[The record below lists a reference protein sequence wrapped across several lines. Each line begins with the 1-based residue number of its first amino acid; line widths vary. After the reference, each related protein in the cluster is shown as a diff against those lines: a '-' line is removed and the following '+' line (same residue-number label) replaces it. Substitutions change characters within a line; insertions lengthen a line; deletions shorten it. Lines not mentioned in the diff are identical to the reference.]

1 MVDFIEFYRKK
12 KIHGAL
18 NMTIEELNIG
28 AFQLRS
34 GSDFKESFS
43 IKKMSLEEV
52 PTAPDQRKLQVYFKR
67 KGLKTLSTRKNKPC
81 TINNTEGCYSYECNV
96 QYSGTPLDSC
106 SAFDCY
112 TNSDSG
118 HLISHNTFKTN
129 MDTLKNDINSKLD
142 DIVTSINALSLGVT
156 TPDTTPDTPTETC
169 TGGRRIVSASKEFCR
184 TSIQESWGD
193 GYFRDWAWNQ
203 CTTFCASKPGGG
215 TSFGGSSTCKQC
227 KCNNGYTP
235 IICTPI

>member
-1 MVDFIEFYRKK
+1 MKNKNGYLLVEMLIVIGILSIIAIGSLKSAEISLLSSKVVNNIQAEADLKLAIHSALSDDKCFQNLDYTNPSLLDDPIIANT
-12 KIHGAL
+12 KIV
-18 NMTIEELNIG
+18 EELNIG

-118 HLISHNTFKTN
+118 HLISHNTFDTA
-129 MDTLKNDINSKLD
+129 MDALENRVNSK
-142 DIVTSINALSLGVT
+142 
-156 TPDTTPDTPTETC
+156 
-169 TGGRRIVSASKEFCR
+169 F
-184 TSIQESWGD
+184 
-193 GYFRDWAWNQ
+193 
-203 CTTFCASKPGGG
+203 
-215 TSFGGSSTCKQC
+215 
-227 KCNNGYTP
+227 
-235 IICTPI
+235 